1 MKIKY
6 IAEDGCVFSS
16 IEKCQK
22 YESENWKRIIEKKKL
37 LNLHNSEK

>member
-16 IEKCQK
+16 LEKCQK
-22 YESENWKRIIEKKKL
+22 VKTGRESLRKKL
-37 LNLHNSEK
+37 LN